1 MVAGAAGPEMG
12 CQVNFFDSNGND
24 NSPAKNQGSP
34 WQVLSA
40 TASFSFNGFVS
51 PGVHH
56 TGAVISKRNLNML
69 LRDVV
74 RHTIGLLAE
83 AERNA
88 DLRDRLRDHTSD
100 SAHGMNKA
108 AERLRAHVVRNKDVI
123 LKIRTLDAKETDT

>member
-1 MVAGAAGPEMG
+1 
-12 CQVNFFDSNGND
+12 
-24 NSPAKNQGSP
+24 
-34 WQVLSA
+34 
-40 TASFSFNGFVS
+40 
-51 PGVHH
+51 
-56 TGAVISKRNLNML
+56 ML